1 MMKMTMKCVFVSPHY
16 MTLDQKMD
24 LESYLGCEIK
34 VFEENVTF
42 SATDDVAADLVANLA
57 ILGRLFDEY
66 DVVTGVFPPVAIEA
80 LMAARNKMIANPALG
95 LVEDTAVL
103 TPVSRQH
110 AAESADGSKTTFS
123 EHVRFARI

>member
-24 LESYLGCEIK
+24 LERYLGCEVK

-42 SATDDVAADLVANLA
+42 SATDDVAADLAANKA

-66 DVVTGVFPPVAIEA
+66 DVVTGDFPPVAIEA
-80 LMAARNKMIANPALG
+80 LMEARTAMSANPALG
-95 LVEDTAVL
+95 LVEDTGVL
-103 TPVSRQH
+103 TPVSRQR
-110 AAESADGSKTTFS
+110 AEERADGSKEIVF

>member
-16 MTLDQKMD
+16 MTLEQKMD
-24 LESYLGCEIK
+24 LERYLDCEVE
-34 VFEENVTF
+34 VFEENITF
-42 SATDDVAADLVANLA
+42 SATENEKADLAVNQD

-80 LMAARNKMIANPALG
+80 LMEARAAMNANPALG

-110 AAESADGSKTTFS
+110 AAESADGSKTIVF

>member
-1 MMKMTMKCVFVSPHY
+1 MMKMTMKCVFVSSRY
-16 MTLDQKMD
+16 MTLEQKMD
-24 LESYLGCEIK
+24 LERYLGCE
-34 VFEENVTF
+34 VEVTQENVTF
-42 SATDDVAADLVANLA
+42 SASEDAVADLAANKA

-80 LMAARNKMIANPALG
+80 IMAARNKMIANPALG

-110 AAESADGSKTTFS
+110 AAESADGSKTTVS
-123 EHVRFARI
+123 EHIRFARI

>member
-24 LESYLGCEIK
+24 LERYLGCEVK
-34 VFEENVTF
+34 VTMENITF
-42 SATDDVAADLVANLA
+42 SATDDVAADLVANQA

-66 DVVTGVFPPVAIEA
+66 DVVAGVFPPVAIEA
-80 LMAARNKMIANPALG
+80 LMAARNEMIANPALG

-110 AAESADGSKTTFS
+110 AAESADGSKTIVS